1 MPGFADL
8 ACIYLAAGEGR
19 RFGGGKLEAEL
30 NGKMLGLHAAE
41 TLAAAGFG
49 KLVAVGNATHAGLND
64 ALTSL
69 GFELVINPDPTKG
82 QSSSLALGI
91 GQIADTEI
99 SGALI
104 ALADMPYISAEH
116 LRRLAEAFGRQRL
129 VCSSNGA
136 ARMPPAIFPRSMFAK
151 LRGLTGD
158 QGARKLL
165 SDAIVVEADPAMLA
179 DIDRPEDLPF

>member
-1 MPGFADL
+1 MSNF
-8 ACIYLAAGEGR
+8 ACILLAAGEGR
-19 RFGGGKLEAEL
+19 RFGGQKLEAEL

-49 KLVAVGNATHAGLND
+49 KLVAVCNTTHAGLND

-69 GFELVINPDPTKG
+69 GFDLVINPEPTKG

-91 GQIADTEI
+91 GQIADAEI
-99 SGALI
+99 SGALV

-116 LRRLAEAFGRQRL
+116 LRRLAEAFVGQRQ
-129 VCSSNGA
+129 VCSTNGA
-136 ARMPPAIFPRSMFAK
+136 ARMPPAIFPRSMFAE
-151 LRGLTGD
+151 LCGLTGD

-165 SDAIVVEADPAMLA
+165 SEAITVGADPAMLA
-179 DIDRPEDLPF
+179 DIDRPEDLPL